1 MFPSLRDEIACC
13 TNPFAGKGGKVSG
26 IIRLATGPCFLN
38 ALQNITVHR
47 HKISGGDLKML
58 TFSMTFWRVTPSYF
72 LAGYH
77 YISTAPWL
85 CLCPLITNS
94 ACHSRRSLTSSLATF
109 FKVMSPLLCLNKLN
123 RILKAVWRWS
133 HRWTGCTEEI
143 TINPLLSEGA
153 VGGDERRQSRRSIG
167 SGGVEGG
174 GRDCKKA
181 TTKCRETSAALE
193 WTHNIYA
200 TALIAVKFIS
210 LF

>member
-1 MFPSLRDEIACC
+1 MSVCPIPAGGQSQEPRSVRARLTGNIWLPLSYHSVKIKARVFLHRSPFFSPALPLMFPSLRDEIACC

-38 ALQNITVHR
+38 ARQNITVHR

-58 TFSMTFWRVTPSYF
+58 TFSVTFWRVTPSYF

-94 ACHSRRSLTSSLATF
+94 VCHSRRSLTSSLATF

-123 RILKAVWRWS
+123 RILKAV
-133 HRWTGCTEEI
+133 
-143 TINPLLSEGA
+143 
-153 VGGDERRQSRRSIG
+153 
-167 SGGVEGG
+167 
-174 GRDCKKA
+174 
-181 TTKCRETSAALE
+181 
-193 WTHNIYA
+193 
-200 TALIAVKFIS
+200 
-210 LF
+210 